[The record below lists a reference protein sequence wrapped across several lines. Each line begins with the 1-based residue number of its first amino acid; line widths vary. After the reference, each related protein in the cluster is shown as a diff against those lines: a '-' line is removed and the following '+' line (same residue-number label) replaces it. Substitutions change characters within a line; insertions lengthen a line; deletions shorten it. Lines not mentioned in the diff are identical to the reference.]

1 MPPKRKSPKAATAN
15 CAICNTEVENSKDE
29 SLQCQS
35 CNQKFHRY
43 CAGAALTEYKM
54 YENGSPYE
62 CFHCYKVRN
71 ESTVTDLKDC
81 IEALKSEILELRS
94 TVQELSNKVEAAE
107 AKNRKA
113 EPSWSQVVRRGKKKP
128 LKQKQGA
135 AYAESQSTEQSR
147 VTRQADCLTSNE
159 PRARKLNNA
168 RKSVKAV
175 GARKI
180 WGTLRTTTCTAV
192 RNTLNSLTEVSS
204 NDLQIKRKYKTSR
217 NNPVKVTK
225 WWFVIRGEESMLQE
239 LEREWSVIAVQT
251 AWKLE
256 PVHYYEENP
265 VSDNPQEAG
274 SDQVAIQST
283 ADNEHSVNL
292 MAPSNSDHTAV
303 LLEEPTSQ
311 AL

>member
-1 MPPKRKSPKAATAN
+1 MYFIFRSESPSQVFFIILTWLIALVRSSAIKPEELDSIYLAYDNMCNLCRLKVARRPLALKAPLDRGWLRINKSCFVLIICAAFETKLLGVLVRKRMPPKRKSPKAATAT

-62 CFHCYKVRN
+62 YFYCYKVHN

-107 AKNRKA
+107 AKNRKT

-147 VTRQADCLTSNE
+147 VTRQADCLTSNA

-175 GARKI
+175 GARS
-180 WGTLRTTTCTAV
+180 G
-192 RNTLNSLTEVSS
+192 
-204 NDLQIKRKYKTSR
+204 
-217 NNPVKVTK
+217 
-225 WWFVIRGEESMLQE
+225 
-239 LEREWSVIAVQT
+239 
-251 AWKLE
+251 
-256 PVHYYEENP
+256 VH
-265 VSDNPQEAG
+265 
-274 SDQVAIQST
+274 
-283 ADNEHSVNL
+283 
-292 MAPSNSDHTAV
+292 
-303 LLEEPTSQ
+303 
-311 AL
+311 